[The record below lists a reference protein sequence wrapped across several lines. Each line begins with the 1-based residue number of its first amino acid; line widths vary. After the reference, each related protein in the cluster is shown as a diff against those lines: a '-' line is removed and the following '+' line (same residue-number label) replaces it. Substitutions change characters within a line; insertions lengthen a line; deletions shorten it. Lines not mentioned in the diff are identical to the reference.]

1 MGTFLQDL
9 KYGLR
14 MLRKSPGFTLI
25 ALLTL
30 AVGIGANTAIFSVV
44 NTVLLRP
51 LPYKDPERLVML
63 WQISSIFGRG
73 GASAPEYLDYR
84 ERDRVFRNIGA
95 YDSLSFNLTGS
106 REPLRVK
113 AARVS
118 ASLFDVLGVSPMFGR
133 VISPREDVAG
143 GPKVVV
149 LGYSLWREQ
158 FGGNPNILG
167 ATVNL
172 DAQLSTVIG
181 VMPPSFQS
189 PYNRTPFSDRAQL
202 WVHMAITAHEL
213 HARAERM

>member
-1 MGTFLQDL
+1 MGTVLQDL

-30 AVGIGANTAIFSVV
+30 AIGIGANTAIFSVV

-51 LPYKDPERLVML
+51 LPYKDPDRLVML
-63 WQISSIFGRG
+63 WQISSIFGSHV

-84 ERDRVFRNIGA
+84 ERNHVFSRMGA
-95 YDSLSFNLTGS
+95 YASLSFNLTGG
-106 REPLRVK
+106 REPQRIK

-133 VISPREDVAG
+133 TITQQEDQTG

-149 LGYSLWREQ
+149 LGYSLWRDE
-158 FGGNPNILG
+158 FGSNPNILG
-167 ATVNL
+167 TNINL
-172 DAQLSTVIG
+172 DAQPYTVIG
-181 VMPPSFQS
+181 V
-189 PYNRTPFSDRAQL
+189 
-202 WVHMAITAHEL
+202 
-213 HARAERM
+213 